1 MFFLRTKTLERL
13 NTNLL
18 IRYKEM
24 LERFITSELIN
35 QSVFCQQFEK
45 EVKEGVEG
53 STPTEVFT
61 NDEAGQ
67 AR

>member
-1 MFFLRTKTLERL
+1 
-13 NTNLL
+13 
-18 IRYKEM
+18 M